1 MVPLFFH
8 EKTHKQLTD
17 SGERFNS
24 GRVEAAN
31 CFVRDH
37 AQRTLR
43 RALDQVHLCEPKAA
57 FAFRKDKNKPQ
68 ILRCG
73 PRTARRA
80 HRIREEIIGRARSIF
95 ALRFVRRRRHDLSP
109 LLFQK
114 PSGHHCRSKLLH
126 PLVQDRAGLLS
137 QIGCKSESREFV
149 TLQRIA
155 RSRQQEFPR
164 RTSVVSGHVI
174 SPE

>member
-1 MVPLFFH
+1 MDLFFSR
-8 EKTHKQLTD
+8 EKTHKQLTG

-31 CFVRDH
+31 CFVRNH
-37 AQRTLR
+37 RQRTLR
-43 RALDQVHLCEPKAA
+43 RALDQVHLGEPKAA
-57 FAFRKDKNKPQ
+57 FAFWKDKNARQ
-68 ILRCG
+68 ILRCRA
-73 PRTARRA
+73 RTARRA
-80 HRIREEIIGRARSIF
+80 HRIREKIIGRTRGIF
-95 ALRFVRRRRHDLSP
+95 ALWFVRRGRRDLAP
-109 LLFQK
+109 FLFQK

-149 TLQRIA
+149 ALKRIA

-164 RTSVVSGHVI
+164 RTGVVSGHVI
-174 SPE
+174 FPE